1 MSDNIPDTNPTKVG
15 PPEHPTSPA
24 SARSANRD
32 VPPLRSAMDA
42 LLKLPGHM
50 IPTENPQMEQ
60 PISDTNADGAREM
73 QRE

>member
-24 SARSANRD
+24 SARNANRD

-73 QRE
+73 QR